1 MQVSQT
7 PKHSRAQCQH
17 KSISKLDNF
26 LKNSRSYEDKV
37 NAINEEMLD
46 PMIRDKLNLLN
57 KKKQQLVEVEDFDK
71 AKDLK
76 LIIDKIKVIGAQ
88 IAKMEFQK

>member
-1 MQVSQT
+1 
-7 PKHSRAQCQH
+7 
-17 KSISKLDNF
+17 
-26 LKNSRSYEDKV
+26 
-37 NAINEEMLD
+37 MLD